1 MQKKDRALPTPEQEV
16 YGQEMKAKGYAKGYQ
31 ACLHDA
37 RRRKALKERS
47 LFQQFCA
54 YIDFRDDILWG
65 NRRK

>member
-1 MQKKDRALPTPEQEV
+1 MNDKDRTLPDPSQQV
-16 YGQEMKAKGYAKGYQ
+16 YGNEMKAKGYSKGYQ
-31 ACLHDA
+31 ACIHDA

-54 YIDFRDDILWG
+54 WIDHRDDELFA

>member
-1 MQKKDRALPTPEQEV
+1 MENKKRILPNPEQEV